1 MWRRGAKGYK
11 RLYRIVGKKAP
22 GKPVTLA
29 KRPLKFDQAI
39 AVNRPPAD
47 LYSFWRNLENLPKV
61 MSHLL
66 SVQQGLDGRSHWVA
80 KAPAGTV
87 VEWDAQVINDVANE
101 LIAWR
106 SLEGSDVD
114 NAGSVH
120 FEALPEGGTR
130 VCVVIRY
137 TPPAD
142 ILGAKMAKLFGAD
155 PEGEG

>member
-11 RLYRIVGKKAP
+11 RLYRIVGKEVP

-29 KRPLKFDQAI
+29 KRALKIEQAI

-80 KAPAGTV
+80 KAPAVSV
-87 VEWDAQVINDVANE
+87 VEWDAQVINDLPDE

-114 NAGSVH
+114 NTGSVH
-120 FEALPEGGTR
+120 FVSL
-130 VCVVIRY
+130 
-137 TPPAD
+137 
-142 ILGAKMAKLFGAD
+142 
-155 PEGEG
+155 